1 MGRQTG
7 VRQSGAAEG
16 ADSGQTSPMT
26 SPRILFVCDAGPGV
40 GGGHVMR
47 CLTLAGAL
55 RARDAAC
62 AFVRTPEAAD
72 ILARYAPD
80 MPLVDEA
87 AAADLVVLDSYRM
100 TPAAETA
107 WRRRARRLA
116 VIDDLARPHDA
127 DLVLDPSFGRAA
139 ADYDAPVVLAGP
151 AYALV
156 RPAFVAAQAGALARR
171 AEPARRCLVSLGLT
185 DVGGITGRVAAA
197 LADSGLALDVVVGA
211 GAPSLPGLTV
221 LADEGRVTLHID
233 SDDMAGLVTRAD
245 VCVGAGGSSVWERAC
260 LGLPTVTLILADNQR
275 DMAMKLDDAGA
286 TMALD
291 ARWPGLEGRLT
302 EAVRRLAVDD
312 ALRAGLSARSA
323 EMCDG
328 LGAERVADKL
338 LSLLQP

>member
-1 MGRQTG
+1 
-7 VRQSGAAEG
+7 
-16 ADSGQTSPMT
+16 MT

-55 RARDAAC
+55 TARGAAC

-72 ILARYAPD
+72 ILGRYAPD
-80 MPLVDEA
+80 MPLADAV

-100 TPAAETA
+100 APATEAD
-107 WRRRARRLA
+107 WRGRAKRLA

-139 ADYDAPVVLAGP
+139 ADYDAPVVLAGS

-156 RPAFVAAQAGALARR
+156 RPEFAAARTAALARR
-171 AEPARRCLVSLGLT
+171 GEPAGRCLVSLGLT
-185 DVGGITGRVAAA
+185 DVGGITGRIAAA

-221 LADEGRVTLHID
+221 LADEGRIALHID
-233 SDDMAGLVTRAD
+233 SDDMAGLVSRAD

-275 DMAMKLDDAGA
+275 DMAMKLDAAGA
-286 TMALD
+286 TLALD
-291 ARWPGLEGRLT
+291 ARWPGLEGRLS
-302 EAVRRLAVDD
+302 EAVGRLVRDD
-312 ALRAGLSARSA
+312 ALRAGLSAKSA
-323 EMCDG
+323 EICDG
-328 LGAERVADKL
+328 LGAERVAEAL
-338 LSLLQP
+338 LVIR